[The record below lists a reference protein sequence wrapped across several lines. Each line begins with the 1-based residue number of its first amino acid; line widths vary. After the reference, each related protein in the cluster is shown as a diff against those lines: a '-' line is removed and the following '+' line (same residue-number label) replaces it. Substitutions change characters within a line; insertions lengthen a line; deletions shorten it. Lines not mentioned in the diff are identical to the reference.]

1 MYDHF
6 LYSHDQT
13 TYFAWVILGE
23 FTYIMPGN
31 FDFHLL
37 CFAQER
43 LYKFSTRDE
52 IYSGIVL
59 TSSFKTSA
67 VIIAKT
73 DRTQL
78 VKIYYSLEKI
88 HHACN
93 HNAEQKSVLLKDSN
107 YLSYRKEKDLN
118 YFFSAD
124 QVEWTTLSKELN
136 KTQKLNYKRFFYE
149 YNSSFT

>member
-1 MYDHF
+1 MGN
-6 LYSHDQT
+6 
-13 TYFAWVILGE
+13 IRRI
-23 FTYIMPGN
+23 YIHHARKLSS

-124 QVEWTTLSKELN
+124 QVE
-136 KTQKLNYKRFFYE
+136 
-149 YNSSFT
+149 